1 MQKFKNMKIR
11 VISVFILSIFSFS
24 QALAWGQTGHR
35 VVGEVAS
42 FYLKRKVEKKVSE
55 ILNRESL
62 AVASVWMDNIK
73 SDDSW
78 DYAKPWHYVTIPDG
92 MTYEESEKNPDGD
105 IIMMIEKITKELKS
119 GNLDAK
125 SEQEKL
131 KMLIHLV
138 GDIHQPCHVGGRDD
152 VGGNAVRLKWFGQNS
167 NLHRVWDSEMI
178 DSKAFSY
185 TELAEAVNIT
195 TKEEIKALQNSTIDD
210 WYKEAMGLRN
220 QVYELPEDMYLKYEY
235 SYKNW
240 GTVQNQLKKAGIR
253 LAGLLNEI
261 YG

>member
-11 VISVFILSIFSFS
+11 VISIFILSIFSLS

-35 VVGEVAS
+35 AVGEVAS
-42 FYLKRKVEKKVSE
+42 FYLKKKVEKKVSE

-105 IIMMIEKITKELKS
+105 IIMMIEKITEELKA

-125 SEQEKL
+125 TEQEKL

-152 VGGNAVRLKWFGQNS
+152 MGGNAVRLKWFGQNS
-167 NLHRVWDSEMI
+167 NLHRVWDSDMI

-185 TELAEAVNIT
+185 TELANAVNIT
-195 TKEEIKALQNSTIDD
+195 TKEEIKTLQNSTIDD
-210 WYKEAMGLRN
+210 WYKEAMALRE
-220 QVYELPEDMYLKYEY
+220 QVYELPEDMNLRYEY

-240 GTVQNQLKKAGIR
+240 DTVQDQLKKAGIR

>member
-11 VISVFILSIFSFS
+11 FISTFILCIFTLS

-35 VVGEVAS
+35 AVGEVAS

-55 ILNRESL
+55 ILNRESI

-73 SDDSW
+73 SEDSW

-92 MTYEESEKNPDGD
+92 MTYEETDKSENGD
-105 IIMMIEKITKELKS
+105 IIMKIKEITKELKA
-119 GNLDAK
+119 GNLSAQE
-125 SEQEKL
+125 EQNKL

-138 GDIHQPCHVGGRDD
+138 GDIHQPCHVGNGEDM
-152 VGGNAVRLKWFGQNS
+152 GGNAIKLKWFGKNS

-185 TELAEAVNIT
+185 TELANMVNIT
-195 TKEEIKALQNSTIDD
+195 TKEEVKALQSNTIDD
-210 WYKEAMGLRN
+210 WYKEAMGLRD
-220 QVYELPEDMYLKYEY
+220 QVYDLPEDMYIGYEY

-240 GTVQNQLKKAGIR
+240 DTVQVQIKKAGIR

>member
-1 MQKFKNMKIR
+1 MKIR
-11 VISVFILSIFSFS
+11 IISVFILSIFSIS

-42 FYLKRKVEKKVSE
+42 FYLKKKASKRVND
-55 ILNRESL
+55 ILNRQSM

-73 SDDSW
+73 SEDKYDFM
-78 DYAKPWHYVTIPDG
+78 KPWHYVTIPNG
-92 MTYEESEKNPDGD
+92 LTYEETEKNPDGD
-105 IIMMIEKITKELKS
+105 AIMKIKEIVKNLKA
-119 GNLDAK
+119 GNLSAQE
-125 SEQEKL
+125 EQNQL

-138 GDIHQPCHVGGRDD
+138 GDIHQPLHVGTGEDI
-152 VGGNAVRLKWFGQNS
+152 GGNGVKLKWFGKNS

-195 TKEEIKALQNSTIDD
+195 TDEEVKALQSATIDD
-210 WYKEAMGLRN
+210 WYKEAMGMRE
-220 QVYELPEDMYLKYEY
+220 QVYALPEDMYLGYEY
-235 SYKNW
+235 RYENW
-240 GTVQNQLKKAGIR
+240 DTVQKQLMKAGIR

>member
-1 MQKFKNMKIR
+1 MKIR
-11 VISVFILSIFSFS
+11 IISVFILSIFSIS

-42 FYLKRKVEKKVSE
+42 FYLKKKASKRVND
-55 ILNRESL
+55 ILNRQSM

-73 SDDSW
+73 SEDKYDFM
-78 DYAKPWHYVTIPDG
+78 KPWHYVTIPNG
-92 MTYEESEKNPDGD
+92 LTYEETEKNPDGD
-105 IIMMIEKITKELKS
+105 AIMKIKEIVKNLKA
-119 GNLDAK
+119 GNLSAQE
-125 SEQEKL
+125 EQNQL

-138 GDIHQPCHVGGRDD
+138 GDIHQPLHVGTGEDI
-152 VGGNAVRLKWFGQNS
+152 GGNAVKLKWFGKNS

-195 TKEEIKALQNSTIDD
+195 TKEEVEALQSATIDD
-210 WYKEAMGLRN
+210 WYKEAMGMRD
-220 QVYELPEDMYLKYEY
+220 QVYALPEDMYLGYEY
-235 SYKNW
+235 MYKNW
-240 GTVQNQLKKAGIR
+240 DGVQEQLMKAGIR

>member
-1 MQKFKNMKIR
+1 MQKFNFMRFR
-11 VISVFILSIFSFS
+11 VISIFILSIFSIS

-42 FYLKRKVEKKVSE
+42 FYLKRKVEKQVSE
-55 ILNRESL
+55 ILNQQSM

-78 DYAKPWHYVTIPDG
+78 DYVKPWHWVSIPDG
-92 MTYEESEKNPDGD
+92 MSYDETEKNDDGD
-105 IIMMIEKITKELKS
+105 IIMMIKQISRELKS
-119 GNLDAK
+119 GSLDAK

-138 GDIHQPCHVGGRDD
+138 GDIHQPCHVGNGED
-152 VGGNAVRLKWFGQNS
+152 VGGNAVKVKWFGQNS

-185 TELAEAVNIT
+185 SELAEAVNIT
-195 TKEEIKALQNSTIDD
+195 SKEEIETLQNSTVDD
-210 WYKEAMGLRN
+210 WYKEAMSLRE
-220 QVYELPEDMYLKYEY
+220 QVYDLPDDMYLRYEY
-235 SYKNW
+235 NYKNW
-240 GTVQNQLKKAGIR
+240 ETVQTQLKKAGIR

>member
-1 MQKFKNMKIR
+1 MKIR
-11 VISVFILSIFSFS
+11 IISVFILSIFSIS
-24 QALAWGQTGHR
+24 QVLAWGQTGHR

-42 FYLKRKVEKKVSE
+42 FHLKRKVEKQVSE
-55 ILNRESL
+55 ILNRESM

-73 SDDSW
+73 SDDSY
-78 DYAKPWHYVTIPDG
+78 DYMKPWHWVTIPEG
-92 MTYEESEKNPDGD
+92 MTYQETEKNPDGD
-105 IIMMIEKITKELKS
+105 LIMKIKDIVKNLKA
-119 GNLDAK
+119 GNLSAQE
-125 SEQEKL
+125 EQNQL

-138 GDIHQPCHVGGRDD
+138 GDIHQPCHVGNGEDI
-152 VGGNAVRLKWFGQNS
+152 GGNAVKVKWFGKNS

-185 TELAEAVNIT
+185 TELADAVNIT
-195 TKEEIKALQNSTIDD
+195 TKEEVEQLQNASIED
-210 WYKEAMGLRN
+210 WYKEAIAMRD
-220 QVYELPEDMYLKYEY
+220 QVYDLPEDMYIGYEY

-240 GTVQNQLKKAGIR
+240 DSVQEQLKKAGIR

>member
-1 MQKFKNMKIR
+1 MKIK

-35 VVGEVAS
+35 AVGEIAS
-42 FYLKRKVEKKVSE
+42 FYLKRKVEKRVAE
-55 ILNRESL
+55 ILKGQSL
-62 AVASVWMDNIK
+62 AVASVWMDNIR

-78 DYAKPWHYVTIPDG
+78 DYVKPWHYVTIPDG

-105 IIMMIEKITKELKS
+105 IIMIIQKITEELKA
-119 GNLDAK
+119 GNLDVK

-152 VGGNAVRLKWFGQNS
+152 KGGNAVKLKWFGQNS
-167 NLHRVWDSEMI
+167 NLHRVWDSDMI
-178 DSKAFSY
+178 DSKEFSY
-185 TELAEAVNIT
+185 TELADVVNIT
-195 TKEEIKALQNSTIDD
+195 TKEEIKALQRNIIDD

-220 QVYELPEDMYLKYEY
+220 QVYDLPEDMYLGHEY

-240 GTVQNQLKKAGIR
+240 DTVQTQLKKAGIR

>member
-1 MQKFKNMKIR
+1 MKIR
-11 VISVFILSIFSFS
+11 VISIFILSIFSIS
-24 QALAWGQTGHR
+24 QAIAWGQTGHR
-35 VVGEVAS
+35 AIGEVAS
-42 FYLKRKVEKKVSE
+42 FYLEKKVAKRVSE
-55 ILNRESL
+55 IINRESI

-105 IIMMIEKITKELKS
+105 AIIKIKEITEELKK
-119 GNLDAK
+119 GNLSAQE
-125 SEQEKL
+125 EQNKL
-131 KMLIHLV
+131 KMLFHLV
-138 GDIHQPCHVGGRDD
+138 GDIHQPCHVGNGTDK
-152 VGGNAVRLKWFGQNS
+152 GGNDVKLKWFGKNS

-185 TELAEAVNIT
+185 TELAEAVDIT
-195 TKEEIKALQNSTIDD
+195 TKEEVKMLQSATIDD
-210 WYKEAMGLRN
+210 WYKEAMGMRD
-220 QVYELPEDMYLKYEY
+220 QVYDLPEDMYLGYEY

-240 GTVQNQLKKAGIR
+240 PTVQEQIKKAGIR

>member
-1 MQKFKNMKIR
+1 MKIR
-11 VISVFILSIFSFS
+11 IISVFILSIFSIS

-42 FYLKRKVEKKVSE
+42 FYLKKKVSKRVND
-55 ILNRESL
+55 ILNRQSM

-73 SDDSW
+73 SEDKYDFM
-78 DYAKPWHYVTIPDG
+78 KPWHYVTIPNG
-92 MTYEESEKNPDGD
+92 LTYEETEKNPDGD
-105 IIMMIEKITKELKS
+105 AIMKIKEIVKNLKA
-119 GNLDAK
+119 GNLSAQE
-125 SEQEKL
+125 EQNQL
-131 KMLIHLV
+131 KILIHLV
-138 GDIHQPCHVGGRDD
+138 GDIHQPLHVGTGEDI
-152 VGGNAVRLKWFGQNS
+152 GGNAVKLKWFGKNS

-195 TKEEIKALQNSTIDD
+195 TKEEVEALQSATIDD
-210 WYKEAMGLRN
+210 WYKEAMGMRD
-220 QVYELPEDMYLKYEY
+220 QVYTLPEDMYLGYEY
-235 SYKNW
+235 MYKNW
-240 GTVQNQLKKAGIR
+240 DGVQEQLMKAGIR

>member
-1 MQKFKNMKIR
+1 MRIK
-11 VISVFILSIFSFS
+11 VISIFILSIFSIS

-42 FYLKRKVEKKVSE
+42 FYLKRKVEKRVSE
-55 ILNRESL
+55 ILNRQSM

-73 SDDSW
+73 SDDSY
-78 DYAKPWHYVTIPDG
+78 DYAKPWHWVTIPDG
-92 MTYEESEKNPDGD
+92 MTYEETEKNPEGD
-105 IIMMIEKITKELKS
+105 VIMMIEQITKELKA
-119 GNLDAK
+119 GNLDIK

-138 GDIHQPCHVGGRDD
+138 GDIHQPCHVGNGKDK
-152 VGGNAVRLKWFGQNS
+152 GGNDVKLKWFGQNS

-185 TELAEAVNIT
+185 TELADMVNIT
-195 TKEEIKALQNSTIDD
+195 TKEEVKALQSNTIDD
-210 WYKEAMGLRN
+210 WYKEAMGLRS

-235 SYKNW
+235 RYKNW
-240 GTVQNQLKKAGIR
+240 YTVQDQLKKAGIR

>member
-1 MQKFKNMKIR
+1 MKIR
-11 VISVFILSIFSFS
+11 VISVFILSIFSMS

-42 FYLKRKVEKKVSE
+42 FYLKRKVEKRVSE
-55 ILNRESL
+55 ILNRESM

-73 SDDSW
+73 SVDSW
-78 DYAKPWHYVTIPDG
+78 DYAKPWHYVTIPNG
-92 MTYEESEKNPDGD
+92 KTYAETEKNPDGD
-105 IIMMIEKITKELKS
+105 IIMMIKEITKELKS
-119 GNLDAK
+119 GDLDAQ

-138 GDIHQPCHVGGRDD
+138 GDIHQPCHVGNGEDI
-152 VGGNAVRLKWFGQNS
+152 GGNAVKVKWFGQNS

-185 TELAEAVNIT
+185 SELAEAVNIT
-195 TKEEIKALQNSTIDD
+195 TKDEIEQLQSATIDT
-210 WYKEAMGLRN
+210 WYKEAMALRD
-220 QVYELPEDMYLKYEY
+220 QVYELPEDMYLGYEY

-240 GTVQNQLKKAGIR
+240 DTVQIQLKKAGIR

>member
-1 MQKFKNMKIR
+1 MKIR
-11 VISVFILSIFSFS
+11 IISVFILSIFSIS
-24 QALAWGQTGHR
+24 QVFAWGQTGHR

-42 FYLKRKVEKKVSE
+42 FHLKRKVEKKVSE
-55 ILNRESL
+55 ILNRESM

-73 SDDSW
+73 SDDSY
-78 DYAKPWHYVTIPDG
+78 DYMKPWHWVTIPEG
-92 MTYEESEKNPDGD
+92 MTYQETEKNPDGD
-105 IIMMIEKITKELKS
+105 VIMKIKDIVKNLKE
-119 GNLDAK
+119 GNLSAQE
-125 SEQEKL
+125 EQNQL

-138 GDIHQPCHVGGRDD
+138 GDIHQPCHVGNGEDI
-152 VGGNAVRLKWFGQNS
+152 GGNAVKVKWFGKNS

-185 TELAEAVNIT
+185 TELADAVNIT
-195 TKEEIKALQNSTIDD
+195 TKEEVAQLQNASIED
-210 WYKEAMGLRN
+210 WYQEAVAMRD
-220 QVYELPEDMYLKYEY
+220 QVYDLPEDMYIGYEY

-240 GTVQNQLKKAGIR
+240 DSVQEQLKKAGIR